1 MTTQTQQTEER
12 VPLKQQFKQWESS
25 KVADLVDLAL
35 VLKAQIDASSK
46 DLEEIKETFRKLA
59 QLEED
64 QQGDKTVFV
73 GKSGAIVEVMDDSKT
88 TISPIILKGYLESE
102 GKGDLFVKLV
112 NVSITQVRSGLGD
125 MVVEAIGH
133 TERKIRSKVYIKKP

>member
-88 TISPIILKGYLESE
+88 TISPVILKGYLESE

>member
-35 VLKAQIDASSK
+35 VLKAEIDASSK